1 MVEAAGVEPTLA
13 LTAKR
18 VYSGLPNATFGFI
31 EETSLAGQE
40 KYSKT
45 KFPDTLAEGLSL
57 FED

>member
-31 EETSLAGQE
+31 EETSLAGQ
-40 KYSKT
+40 T
-45 KFPDTLAEGLSL
+45 
-57 FED
+57 